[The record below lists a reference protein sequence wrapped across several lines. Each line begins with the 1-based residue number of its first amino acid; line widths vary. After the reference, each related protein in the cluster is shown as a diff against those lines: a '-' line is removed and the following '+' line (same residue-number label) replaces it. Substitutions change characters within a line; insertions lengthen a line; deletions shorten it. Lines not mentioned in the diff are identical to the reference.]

1 MTNENKPTDVKDETV
16 IEHPE
21 YKRAKAFALYMAR
34 CHARNSGKPMPDPDS
49 IQPIMFAK
57 LSPSMS
63 SKEKVEKL
71 KASLKTYGAEVNP
84 NSKTDTVE

>member
-1 MTNENKPTDVKDETV
+1 MSNKSTPTNIKDETV
-16 IEHPE
+16 IDHPE
-21 YKRAKAFALYMAR
+21 YKRAKAFALFKAR

-63 SKEKVEKL
+63 SAEKVERL
-71 KASLKTYGAEVNP
+71 KASLKIYGNKVSP
-84 NSKTDTVE
+84 SSKTDTVE

>member
-1 MTNENKPTDVKDETV
+1 MSNKTKPTDVNDETV

-21 YKRAKAFALYMAR
+21 YKRAKAFALYKAR

-63 SKEKVEKL
+63 STEKVEKL
-71 KASLKTYGAEVNP
+71 KASLKIYGIEVNLS
-84 NSKTDTVE
+84 SKTDPVK